1 MPLDRRDSFCEA
13 AGLDLCSEDP
23 RKNFIP
29 FSATTAVW
37 FWVAQRFSAA
47 IKPAFVSG
55 FSRRGHRCDFFHSL
69 FAPHQPGKVYE
80 AVAAAFPGSL

>member
-37 FWVAQRFSAA
+37 FCVAQQLTAVQA
-47 IKPAFVSG
+47 HV
-55 FSRRGHRCDFFHSL
+55 
-69 FAPHQPGKVYE
+69 HQR
-80 AVAAAFPGSL
+80 L